1 MGHKAVSMR
10 NDDELGAATL
20 VRRVS
25 WVAAAGLWLFLVVAM
40 ASFNTAD
47 WPSHAVAV
55 HNDPP
60 GNLCGPVGALIA
72 WWSYA
77 VIGVGVWV
85 ILAGIAGYLVLTAG
99 ARTVGHPF
107 VRAAGLLL
115 MALAVSGFHGLFA
128 ARFEA
133 IGGILPGTPGGLLAF
148 AAVNE
153 LTARFSD
160 VGTLLLLTA
169 ALAVGAVVAV
179 DQLVMAIP
187 AALLATLRPIGRLR
201 RALALRPEKPR
212 RAARPVAVAYSESDE
227 EEEADAE
234 LAGFAAEFGIP
245 IEIFS
250 IVKIHKEGPQDTF
263 KPAETVH

>member
-1 MGHKAVSMR
+1 MGHKAVSVR
-10 NDDELGAATL
+10 EDDDMATATL

-25 WVAAAGLWLFLVVAM
+25 WVVGAGLWAFLVVGM
-40 ASFNTAD
+40 ASFDTAD

-60 GNLCGPVGALIA
+60 HNLCGPVGALIA

-77 VIGVGVWV
+77 IIGIGTWV

-107 VRAAGLLL
+107 VRMAGLLL

-169 ALAVGAVVAV
+169 GLAVGAVVAV
-179 DQLVMAIP
+179 DRLVMAIP
-187 AALLATLRPIGRLR
+187 AAKTAT
-201 RALALRPEKPR
+201 ALTSSAAKKSGQHRFSRTKI
-212 RAARPVAVAYSESDE
+212 ARPVELLDAHFYDVRKLHAAGRRRDATRRVHIFARFHLIGIGGAVKKRGGHPV
-227 EEEADAE
+227 
-234 LAGFAAEFGIP
+234 L
-245 IEIFS
+245 
-250 IVKIHKEGPQDTF
+250 T
-263 KPAETVH
+263 